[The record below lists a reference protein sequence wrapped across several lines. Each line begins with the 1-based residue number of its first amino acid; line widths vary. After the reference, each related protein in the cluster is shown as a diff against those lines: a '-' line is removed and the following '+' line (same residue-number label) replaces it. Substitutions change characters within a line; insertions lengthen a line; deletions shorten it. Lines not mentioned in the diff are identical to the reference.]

1 MKILALDLGKYKT
14 VGCAYERETGQHRF
28 KTSCT
33 TPAALE
39 QLVQEVKPDRVVIEV
54 CNIAGWV
61 CDRLRGMGVAVQVAN
76 TNDDAWRWR
85 KVKKK
90 NDHRDALKAAQLS
103 AVNQIREVHIPTIE
117 VRQWRALIAFRQQL
131 VRRRGKIKNHIRDLL
146 LTEGQ
151 ILPRGAKCW
160 TQLGVARLEAMAQ
173 PLTEVGLNELWRGQ
187 LHLELRQLREIQEE
201 ITVVEEKLDAL
212 AAADPRVALLRTIP
226 GVGPRLAEAIVALL
240 DRPERFHNTREVSA
254 YIGMVPKELDSGET
268 VRRGPITKHG
278 SRLVR
283 SLLVEVAWAGLRYNP
298 WVRQTYERI
307 SGGKKSR
314 KKIAIVA
321 VGRRL
326 LVRCWAMLRDGT
338 NWRAP
343 VARRG
348 LIVAPRTK

>member
-131 VRRRGKIKNHIRDLL
+131 VRRRGKVKNHIRDLL

-173 PLTEVGLNELWRGQ
+173 PLAEVGLNELWRGQ

-201 ITVVEEKLDAL
+201 ITVVEEKLDAI
-212 AAADPRVALLRTIP
+212 AAAEPRVALLRTIP